1 MFSGNKEK
9 IQEIKKEKY
18 EWKYFK
24 ECKEV
29 WEKYVPRNG
38 QSEVLQGEM
47 LRQIEKIRLE
57 AQENGNRN
65 WDEDFTYFCDFLKEN
80 LCMQPYFQ
88 EKEKDRFRVI
98 LDYLKECGEYATMVN
113 QGKIPEKK
121 VEIEKIAYV
130 ADNLYDILADGVGK
144 IQKKHPEPIPNEI
157 LPNLKR

>member
-1 MFSGNKEK
+1 MFSRNKEK

-65 WDEDFTYFCDFLKEN
+65 WDEDFTYFCDFLISTTK
-80 LCMQPYFQ
+80 
-88 EKEKDRFRVI
+88 
-98 LDYLKECGEYATMVN
+98 
-113 QGKIPEKK
+113 
-121 VEIEKIAYV
+121 
-130 ADNLYDILADGVGK
+130 LAK
-144 IQKKHPEPIPNEI
+144 
-157 LPNLKR
+157 